1 MTKKKKGQGLRHFPI
16 PLEALKNKME
26 VLAQEGEH
34 EERKRKKRK
43 RWTTASNN
51 VGLAIKELIRGLLK

>member
-1 MTKKKKGQGLRHFPI
+1 
-16 PLEALKNKME
+16 ME